1 MLENNYRAILAVA
14 LPLMLGTFIQSI
26 VMISDAAILSRY
38 SDISFGASG
47 NAGLLYVTLFMGLS
61 GLGDAGQ
68 IIMARRI
75 GENNR
80 SALDSVIQSSIFF
93 NLLMSAL
100 FFALVYFFLPNF
112 IDQIVENIEIADE
125 EKKFLRI
132 RSWGFFV
139 AAVFLALNGF
149 FLAIG
154 KTWVIMVSTI
164 TFAVSN
170 IIFDYLLVFG
180 VGIFPEMGIEG
191 AALASVIGELF
202 AVMVMLAIL
211 FGKQFHISYT
221 LFQAYAVTKSQVNRL
236 LKVGLPLMIQ
246 GFLALATW
254 TVFFTWIEHM
264 GRFELTVSHNI
275 RSVYFIAFVPIFGF
289 GATTKT
295 YVSQYLGHHQGDQIK
310 SILRKIQLLSVACLL
325 LLFHGALFYPTQL
338 ISLIN
343 PDEAFTAESGAILR
357 LVFGSILI
365 YAFISPYFQTINGSG
380 NTRVTLIIE
389 ILSILIY
396 LSAAYTFIKI
406 LELHIV
412 DVWFVEYIYFGT
424 IGLFS
429 ILYLRLFNWK
439 KKVF

>member
-1 MLENNYRAILAVA
+1 
-14 LPLMLGTFIQSI
+14 
-26 VMISDAAILSRY
+26 
-38 SDISFGASG
+38 
-47 NAGLLYVTLFMGLS
+47 
-61 GLGDAGQ
+61 
-68 IIMARRI
+68 
-75 GENNR
+75 
-80 SALDSVIQSSIFF
+80 
-93 NLLMSAL
+93 MSAL

-412 DVWFVEYIYFGT
+412 EVWFVEYIYFGT